1 MDIRACLGAVVGF
14 SARARGGRGA
24 TTTTRKKELE
34 VEREGGR
41 NMTWVAAAFLAA
53 PLCIRGSSECEC
65 EGCKNGVGNGG
76 RKEESDWHDLSDR
89 NICMGRARK
98 SSERFNGVCLQH
110 KLH

>member
-1 MDIRACLGAVVGF
+1 MVSACLGAVVGF

-41 NMTWVAAAFLAA
+41 NMTWVAAFLAA
-53 PLCIRGSSECEC
+53 PLCIRGNSEFEC

-76 RKEESDWHDLSDR
+76 RKEEADWHDLSDR
-89 NICMGRARK
+89 NICMNRARE
-98 SSERFNGVCLQH
+98 SSERFNEVCLHH